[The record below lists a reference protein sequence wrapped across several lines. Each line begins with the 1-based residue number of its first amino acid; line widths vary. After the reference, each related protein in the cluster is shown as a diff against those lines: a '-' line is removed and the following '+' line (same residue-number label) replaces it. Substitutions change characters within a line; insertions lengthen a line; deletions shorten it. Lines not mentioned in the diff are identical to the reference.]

1 MTFIPQESEGKEVGK
16 MLTLEDLP
24 HYLKQNRLLI
34 NIQDM
39 HTLISEKSHNIISS
53 FSAGGIFTYIS
64 PTVTALHKKGDF
76 MKVTISTIHKEDA
89 WELRH
94 RVMWPDKHFD
104 FIKLRNDD
112 LGIHYGLFKDNILIS
127 VVSLFVSKDEAQF
140 RKFATL
146 PEEQGKGYGSAL
158 LHFVLEE
165 ASNLGIK
172 KIWCNARINKS
183 DYYQKFGMQE
193 TGENFKK
200 ENKVYVIM
208 EREI

>member
-1 MTFIPQESEGKEVGK
+1 
-16 MLTLEDLP
+16 
-24 HYLKQNRLLI
+24 
-34 NIQDM
+34 
-39 HTLISEKSHNIISS
+39 
-53 FSAGGIFTYIS
+53 
-64 PTVTALHKKGDF
+64 

-146 PEEQGKGYGSAL
+146 PEEQCKGYGSAL

-183 DYYQKFGMQE
+183 DYYQKFGLQE